1 MEKEIKKLLKNYCSI
16 FKEAQEKEKKE
27 ADVVMYVIQFFKDV
41 LEYDIF
47 TEISK
52 EFQIKDKYCDIA
64 IKLDGQVEFLIE
76 VKQPGM
82 RLMDKHIEQAENYAM
97 RSGTKWVIL
106 TNGCEWR
113 VFHLSFDEEGG
124 VESTLAFRIDLLK
137 DYLENAD
144 EVISKF
150 NMLNKK
156 YYLKGELEKYW
167 TKKTMLVPKSLA
179 RALFTNTVLRA
190 IGKEINRGAD
200 VKVGTEEVGK
210 ALKNIFDKEIL
221 AEMADIKIGKK
232 KRTRRVKKE
241 PGEKA
246 LGLPELM
253 ERSQEEEESH
263 KEKGETK

>member
-1 MEKEIKKLLKNYCSI
+1 MEREIKKLLKNFCSI
-16 FKEAQEKEKKE
+16 FQEAMEKGKRE
-27 ADVVMYVIQFFKDV
+27 ADLVMYLVQFFKDV
-41 LEYDIF
+41 LGYDIF

-64 IKLDGQVEFLIE
+64 LKINGQVEFMVE

-124 VESTLAFRIDLLK
+124 VESALVFRADLIK
-137 DYLENAD
+137 DFQENPD
-144 EVISKF
+144 EVLSKF
-150 NMLNKK
+150 QMLHKK
-156 YYLKGELEKYW
+156 HYLKGELEKYW

-179 RALFTNTVLRA
+179 AALFTNSVLRA

-200 VKVGTEEVGK
+200 VRVGPEEIGK

-221 AEMADIKIGKK
+221 AEMADIKISK
-232 KRTRRVKKE
+232 KRKVRRARKPKMETLIKQEKTEISKEEGKEEREKK
-241 PGEKA
+241 
-246 LGLPELM
+246 
-253 ERSQEEEESH
+253 S
-263 KEKGETK
+263 

>member
-1 MEKEIKKLLKNYCSI
+1 MEKELKKQLKLFASI
-16 FKEAQEKEKKE
+16 FKDAQDKGKRE
-27 ADVVMYVIQFFKDV
+27 ADVVMYVVQFFKDV
-41 LEYDIF
+41 LGYDVF

-52 EFQIKDKYCDIA
+52 EFQIKEKYCDIA

-82 RLMDKHIEQAENYAM
+82 RLMDRHIEQAENYAM
-97 RSGTKWVIL
+97 RSGTKWVLL

-137 DYLENAD
+137 DFLDNPD
-144 EVISKF
+144 DVISKF
-150 NMLNKK
+150 NMLHKK

-179 RALFTNTVLRA
+179 SALFTNTVLRA
-190 IGKEINRGAD
+190 ISKEINRGAD
-200 VKVGTEEVGK
+200 VKVGTEEIGK

-232 KRTRRVKKE
+232 RRTRRAKKE
-241 PGEKA
+241 PGEKVPK
-246 LGLPELM
+246 LPETT
-253 ERSQEEEESH
+253 EISA
-263 KEKGETK
+263 KGEDSTKEEGNE